1 MTALTFSWLQF
12 GVCALLIGAA
22 GPELSRSGDIIADKT
37 GISGNWIGL
46 VLLGAVTSLPELV
59 TGVSSVTWANEPN
72 IAVGDVFGSCVFN
85 LLILVVVDFMHR
97 ETPVYRRAHQGH
109 ILSAGFGVIL
119 IGFAGLNLLV
129 ADHRATYAI
138 GHVGLY
144 TPILIGLYLLALR
157 AVFTYERDHREAFVE
172 GASERYPDVTLKTA
186 IVRYLAAAVLVVAAG
201 IWLPFAG
208 TDLADAMGWK
218 TTFVGSLFVAAATSL
233 PELVV
238 TIAAVRIGALNMAI
252 ANLLGSN
259 LFNMLVLGVD
269 DIFYLKGPILWNVSP
284 AHAFSA
290 ASAVIM
296 AGLVIVSL
304 LSRPGKRLFRVI
316 GWTSLGL
323 FVLYIFNAYV
333 VYLHGS

>member
-1 MTALTFSWLQF
+1 MTQLTLSWLQF
-12 GVCALLIGAA
+12 GLCALLIGAA

-37 GISGNWIGL
+37 GVSGNWIGL
-46 VLLGAVTSLPELV
+46 ILLGAVTSLPELITGLSAV
-59 TGVSSVTWANEPN
+59 TVANEPN
-72 IAVGDVFGSCVFN
+72 IAVGDIFGSCVFN
-85 LLILVVVDFMHR
+85 LLILVAVDFMYR

-119 IGFAGLNLLV
+119 IGFAGMNLLV
-129 ADHRATYAI
+129 ADHRANYAI

-144 TPILIGLYLLALR
+144 TPILVGLYLLAMR
-157 AVFTYERDHREAFVE
+157 SVFTYERDHREAFVE
-172 GASERYPDVTLKTA
+172 GAAERYPDVTLQAA
-186 IVRYLAAAVLVVAAG
+186 IIRYILAAMFVIAAG
-201 IWLPFAG
+201 VWLPFAG
-208 TDLADAMGWK
+208 AELADAMGWK

-259 LFNMLVLGVD
+259 LFNMLALAID
-269 DIFYLKGPILWNVSP
+269 DVFYAKGPLLWDVSP

-290 ASAVIM
+290 VSAVIM

-304 LSRPGKRLFRVI
+304 LYRPSRRLFRAV

-323 FVLYIFNAYV
+323 FVLYLFNSYI

>member
-1 MTALTFSWLQF
+1 MAQLTLTWLQF
-12 GVCALLIGAA
+12 GLCALLIGVA

-46 VLLGAVTSLPELV
+46 ILLGGVTSLPELITGLSAV
-59 TGVSSVTWANEPN
+59 TVADEPN
-72 IAVGDVFGSCVFN
+72 IAVGDIFGSCVFN
-85 LLILVVVDFMHR
+85 LLILVAVDFMYR

-119 IGFAGLNLLV
+119 IGFAGMNLLV
-129 ADHRATYAI
+129 ANHRANYAI
-138 GHVGLY
+138 GHLGLY
-144 TPILIGLYLLALR
+144 TPILVGLYLLAMR
-157 AVFTYERDHREAFVE
+157 SVFTYERDHREAFVE
-172 GASERYPDVTLKTA
+172 GAAERYPDVTLQAA
-186 IVRYLAAAVLVVAAG
+186 IIRYILAAIFVIAG
-201 IWLPFAG
+201 GVWLPFAG
-208 TDLADAMGWK
+208 AELADAMGWK

-259 LFNMLVLGVD
+259 LFNMLVLAID
-269 DIFYLKGPILWNVSP
+269 DVFYAKGPLLWDVSP

-290 ASAVIM
+290 VSAVIM

-304 LSRPGKRLFRVI
+304 LYRPSRRLFRAV

-323 FVLYIFNAYV
+323 FVLYLFNSYI
-333 VYLHGS
+333 VYLHG

>member
-1 MTALTFSWLQF
+1 MTTLTLIWLQF
-12 GVCALLIGAA
+12 GLCALFIGAA

-37 GISGNWIGL
+37 GVSGNWIGL
-46 VLLGAVTSLPELV
+46 ILLGAVTSLPELITGLSAV
-59 TGVSSVTWANEPN
+59 TVANEPN
-72 IAVGDVFGSCVFN
+72 IAVGDIFGSCVFN
-85 LLILVVVDFMHR
+85 LLILVAVDFMYR

-119 IGFAGLNLLV
+119 IGFAGMNLLV
-129 ADHRATYAI
+129 ADHRANYAI

-144 TPILIGLYLLALR
+144 TPILVGLYLLAMR
-157 AVFTYERDHREAFVE
+157 SVFTYERDHREAFVE
-172 GASERYPDVTLKTA
+172 GAAERYPDVTLQAA
-186 IVRYLAAAVLVVAAG
+186 IIRYILAAMFVIAAG
-201 IWLPFAG
+201 VWLPFAG
-208 TDLADAMGWK
+208 AELADAMGWK

-259 LFNMLVLGVD
+259 LFNMLALAID
-269 DIFYLKGPILWNVSP
+269 DVFYAKGPLLWDVSP

-290 ASAVIM
+290 VSAVIM

-304 LSRPGKRLFRVI
+304 LYRPSRRLFRAV

-323 FVLYIFNAYV
+323 FVLYLFNSYI

>member
-1 MTALTFSWLQF
+1 MTQLTLTWLQF
-12 GVCALLIGAA
+12 GLCALLIGAA

-37 GISGNWIGL
+37 GVSGNWIGL
-46 VLLGAVTSLPELV
+46 ILLGAVTSLPELITGLSAV
-59 TGVSSVTWANEPN
+59 TVANEPN
-72 IAVGDVFGSCVFN
+72 IAVGDIFGSCVFN
-85 LLILVVVDFMHR
+85 LLILVAVDFMYR

-119 IGFAGLNLLV
+119 IGFAGMNLLV
-129 ADHRATYAI
+129 ADHRANYAI

-144 TPILIGLYLLALR
+144 TPILVGLYLLAMR
-157 AVFTYERDHREAFVE
+157 SVFTYERDHREAFVE
-172 GASERYPDVTLKTA
+172 GAAERYPDVTLQAA
-186 IVRYLAAAVLVVAAG
+186 IIRYILAAMFVIAAG
-201 IWLPFAG
+201 VWLPFAG
-208 TDLADAMGWK
+208 AELADAMGWK

-259 LFNMLVLGVD
+259 LFNMLALAID
-269 DIFYLKGPILWNVSP
+269 DVFYAKGPLLWDVSP

-290 ASAVIM
+290 VSAVIM

-304 LSRPGKRLFRVI
+304 LYRPSQRLFRAV

-323 FVLYIFNAYV
+323 FVLYLFNSYI
-333 VYLHGS
+333 VYLHG

>member
-129 ADHRATYAI
+129 ADHRANYAI

-290 ASAVIM
+290 GSAVIM

-304 LSRPGKRLFRVI
+304 LYRPGKRLFRVI

-323 FVLYIFNAYV
+323 FVLYVFNAYV

>member
-129 ADHRATYAI
+129 ADHRANYAI

-172 GASERYPDVTLKTA
+172 GASERYPDVTLKAA

-259 LFNMLVLGVD
+259 LFNMLVLGID

-304 LSRPGKRLFRVI
+304 LYRPGKRLFRVI

-323 FVLYIFNAYV
+323 FVLYVFNAYV

>member
-1 MTALTFSWLQF
+1 MTTLTLIWLQF
-12 GVCALLIGAA
+12 GLCALFIGAA

-46 VLLGAVTSLPELV
+46 ILLGAVTSLPELV
-59 TGVSSVTWANEPN
+59 TGVTAVTVANEPN
-72 IAVGDVFGSCVFN
+72 IAVGDIFGSCVFN
-85 LLILVVVDFMHR
+85 LLILVAVDFMYR
-97 ETPVYRRAHQGH
+97 EMPVYRRAHQGH

-119 IGFAGLNLLV
+119 IAFAGMNLLV
-129 ADHRATYAI
+129 ADHRANYAI

-144 TPILIGLYLLALR
+144 TPILIGLYLLAMR
-157 AVFTYERDHREAFVE
+157 SVFTYERDHREAFVE
-172 GASERYPDVTLKTA
+172 GAAERYPDVTLRAA
-186 IVRYLAAAVLVVAAG
+186 IVRYIGAATIVVAAG
-201 IWLPFAG
+201 VWLPFAG
-208 TDLADAMGWK
+208 AELAEAMGWEK
-218 TTFVGSLFVAAATSL
+218 TFVGSLFVAAATSL

-238 TIAAVRIGALNMAI
+238 TIAAVRIGAVNMAI

-259 LFNMLVLGVD
+259 LFNMLVLAID
-269 DIFYLKGPILWNVSP
+269 DIFYRKGPLLWDVSP

-304 LSRPGKRLFRVI
+304 LYRPSRRLFRAV

-323 FVLYIFNAYV
+323 FVLYVFNSYV

>member
-1 MTALTFSWLQF
+1 MTHITLTWLQF
-12 GVCALLIGAA
+12 GLCALLIGAA

-37 GISGNWIGL
+37 GVSGNWIGL
-46 VLLGAVTSLPELV
+46 ILLGAVTSLPELITGISAV
-59 TGVSSVTWANEPN
+59 TVADAPN

-85 LLILVVVDFMHR
+85 LLILVAVDFMYR
-97 ETPVYRRAHQGH
+97 EMPVYRRAHQGH
-109 ILSAGFGVIL
+109 ILSAGFGVVL
-119 IGFAGLNLLV
+119 IGFAGVNLLV
-129 ADHRATYAI
+129 ADHRANYAI

-144 TPILIGLYLLALR
+144 TPILVGLYLLATR
-157 AVFTYERDHREAFVE
+157 TVFTYERDHREAFVE
-172 GASERYPDVTLKTA
+172 SAAERYPDVTLNAA
-186 IVRYLAAAVLVVAAG
+186 IIRYLLAAILVVGAG

-208 TDLADAMGWK
+208 AQVADAMGWK

-259 LFNMLVLGVD
+259 LFNMLVLAID
-269 DIFYLKGPILWNVSP
+269 DIFYAKGPLLWDVSP

-290 ASAVIM
+290 VSAVIM

-304 LSRPGKRLFRVI
+304 LYRPSRRLFRAV

-323 FVLYIFNAYV
+323 FVLYLFNSYI
-333 VYLHGS
+333 VYLHDR

>member
-37 GISGNWIGL
+37 GISGVWIGL
-46 VLLGAVTSLPELV
+46 ILLGAVTSLPELV
-59 TGVSSVTWANEPN
+59 TGLSAVTLADEPN

-129 ADHRATYAI
+129 ADHHANYAI

-172 GASERYPDVTLKTA
+172 GASERYPDVTLKAA
-186 IVRYLAAAVLVVAAG
+186 IIRYVAAAILVVAAG

-208 TDLADAMGWK
+208 ADLADAMGWQ

-259 LFNMLVLGVD
+259 LFNMLVLGID
-269 DIFYLKGPILWNVSP
+269 DIFYVKGPILWNVSP

-290 ASAVIM
+290 GSAVIM

-304 LSRPGKRLFRVI
+304 LYRPGRRLFRAV

-323 FVLYIFNAYV
+323 FVLYLFNTYV

>member
-1 MTALTFSWLQF
+1 MTQLTLTWLQF
-12 GVCALLIGAA
+12 GLCALLIGAA

-37 GISGNWIGL
+37 GVSGNWIGL
-46 VLLGAVTSLPELV
+46 ILLGAVTSLPELITGLSAV
-59 TGVSSVTWANEPN
+59 TVANEPN
-72 IAVGDVFGSCVFN
+72 IAVGDIFGSCVFN
-85 LLILVVVDFMHR
+85 LLILVAVDFMYR

-119 IGFAGLNLLV
+119 IGFAGMNLLV
-129 ADHRATYAI
+129 ADHRANYAI

-144 TPILIGLYLLALR
+144 TPILVGLYLLAMR
-157 AVFTYERDHREAFVE
+157 SVFTYERDHREAFVE
-172 GASERYPDVTLKTA
+172 GAAERYPDVTLQAA
-186 IVRYLAAAVLVVAAG
+186 IIRYILAAMFVIAAG
-201 IWLPFAG
+201 VWLPFAG
-208 TDLADAMGWK
+208 AELADAMGWK

-259 LFNMLVLGVD
+259 LFNMLALAID
-269 DIFYLKGPILWNVSP
+269 DVFYAKGPLLWDVSP

-290 ASAVIM
+290 VSAVIM

-304 LSRPGKRLFRVI
+304 LYRPSRRLFRAV

-323 FVLYIFNAYV
+323 FVLYLFNSYI